1 MGTVEVMNNEKSV
14 KESSVFRHE
23 IGRRIRQI
31 REEQGLT
38 RERLAEK
45 ADITIKFMYELETG
59 KKGLSANTL
68 LKIARA
74 LSCSCDYILL
84 GVSRDENEYA
94 MSQLNSGVLKGYDEK
109 KSKLMMD
116 ILQLILELRKEMK
129 EQES

>member
-1 MGTVEVMNNEKSV
+1 
-14 KESSVFRHE
+14 
-23 IGRRIRQI
+23 
-31 REEQGLT
+31 
-38 RERLAEK
+38 
-45 ADITIKFMYELETG
+45 MYELEMG

-68 LKIARA
+68 LKIAKA

>member
-1 MGTVEVMNNEKSV
+1 MRTVEGMNDEKSV
-14 KESSVFRHE
+14 KESNTFRCE

-68 LKIARA
+68 LKIAKA
-74 LSCSCDYILL
+74 LSCSCDYLLL

-94 MSQLNSGVLKGYDEK
+94 MSQLNSGVLKEHDEK

-116 ILQLILELRKEMK
+116 ILQLILELKEEMK
-129 EQES
+129 EEEL